1 MEKGKSI
8 TYLSNL
14 AEFIVDF
21 LLKKIPSGSYLA
33 TEKPARSVSTII
45 QIMPG
50 RRLPVVRIPWVRNIL
65 HASSLYL
72 LGGFGKH
79 DLKLTPNR
87 VVTLISD
94 TPYSYLSREQ
104 AGLDTYSNQTKDRRP
119 DILVNFHE
127 G

>member
-1 MEKGKSI
+1 
-8 TYLSNL
+8 LPNL

-33 TEKPARSVSTII
+33 IEKPALSVSTII
-45 QIMPG
+45 QIISG
-50 RRLPVVRIPWVRNIL
+50 RRLPVVRISWFRKIL
-65 HASSLYL
+65 HAASLYL
-72 LGGFGKH
+72 LGGFGKL

-94 TPYSYLSREQ
+94 TPYSYLGREQ
-104 AGLDTYSNQTKDRRP
+104 ADLDTYSNQTKDRRP
-119 DILVNFHE
+119 DILKNFRE